1 MTDTINAVMQGQINN
16 PFTTSMPDGSDSDAT
31 LGRNGEQLVS
41 EIHGKFFTAC
51 ARGALFTFNV
61 AAVTIP
67 VVAATLVSVFS
78 LYNPVGSGKLLELVD
93 LDVSTVLATTVVDT
107 VGLYVSSPV
116 LAAKGTFTT
125 AGTVLSG
132 IIGSTAAG
140 VGIPYSAYTHSGTPT
155 LYKIVGGYGAVTE
168 TSVNQ
173 IHYDF
178 DGKVCIA
185 PGAIVSVAMSTAAGT
200 ASGNDIGITW
210 IETPIV

>member
-1 MTDTINAVMQGQINN
+1 MADASTVVIEGNVVN
-16 PFTTSMPDGSDSDAT
+16 PYTTAQPDNSDVPLA
-31 LGRNGEQLVS
+31 LGRNSEQLVS

-93 LDVSTVLATTVVDT
+93 IDVSTVLATTVVNT
-107 VGLYVSSPV
+107 VGLYTSSPV

-125 AGTVLSG
+125 AGAPLSG
-132 IIGSTAAG
+132 IVGSTAAG

-155 LYKIVGGYGAVTE
+155 LYRIVGGWGAVTE

-173 IHYDF
+173 MHYDF

-185 PGAIVSVAMSTAAGT
+185 PGSIVSVATSTAAET
-200 ASGNDIGITW
+200 ASGSDIGMTW